1 MTIPI
6 LQLIGGLVVLLGG
19 GHYLVKGA
27 TRIALHA
34 RISTG
39 VIGLTVVAM
48 GTSLPELAVSV
59 GAASR
64 GVTDLAYAN
73 IVGSTIFNIGMI
85 LGISALLLPINIE
98 RQTIRIEYPFMLGV
112 AVLVVLLCLNGTVGF
127 AEGILLLSLLVPFTL
142 FVIYLARRQVSGD
155 EALELEREVQ
165 RAANLEVGAAQSW
178 SMSLFWVVLGIAA
191 LVLGADRAVQ
201 GAVTLAQIWGV
212 SERIIGLTL
221 VAMGTSLPELATSV
235 VAARRGEQEMAL
247 GNVIGSN
254 IFNLLAV
261 LGTTA
266 VVVPVTI
273 NPRALGLD
281 NWVMLAFCAAMFP
294 LMFFGQRKLGR
305 FAGLTLL
312 AGFGAYMTY
321 LILAGG

>member
-1 MTIPI
+1 MTISV
-6 LQLIGGLVVLLGG
+6 LRLIGGLIVLFGG

-27 TRIALHA
+27 TRIALHT
-34 RISTG
+34 RISIG

-64 GVTDLAYAN
+64 GVTDLAFAN

-85 LGISALLLPINIE
+85 LGIAALLLPISIK

-127 AEGILLLSLLVPFTL
+127 AEGILLLSLLVLFTL
-142 FVIYLARRQVSGD
+142 LVIYLARRQVAGD
-155 EALELEREVQ
+155 EALQLERDVQ
-165 RAANLEVGAAQSW
+165 RAANLETGAAPSW
-178 SMSLFWVVLGIAA
+178 SRSLFWVALGIAA
-191 LVLGADRAVQ
+191 LVLGADQAVQ
-201 GAVTLAQIWGV
+201 GAVTVAQIWGV
-212 SERIIGLTL
+212 SERIIGLTV

-235 VAARRGEQEMAL
+235 VAARRGEQEIAL

-266 VVVPVTI
+266 IVVPVQI
-273 NPRALGLD
+273 NPRALELD
-281 NWVMLAFCAAMFP
+281 NWVMLAFCAAMLP
-294 LMFFGQRKLGR
+294 LMFFGQRKLSR
-305 FAGLTLL
+305 IDGLILL
-312 AGFGAYMTY
+312 TGFGAYMSY
-321 LILAGG
+321 LVLAGG

>member
-1 MTIPI
+1 MTISI
-6 LQLIGGLVVLLGG
+6 LRLIGGLIVLFGG

-27 TRIALHA
+27 TRIALQT
-34 RISTG
+34 RISAG

-85 LGISALLLPINIE
+85 LGIAALLLPISVK

-112 AVLVVLLCLNGTVGF
+112 AALVVLLCLNGKIGF
-127 AEGILLLSLLVPFTL
+127 TEGILLLSLLVLFTL
-142 FVIYLARRQVSGD
+142 FVIYLARRQVAGD
-155 EALELEREVQ
+155 EALQLERDVQ
-165 RAANLEVGAAQSW
+165 RAANLETGAAPSW
-178 SMSLFWVVLGIAA
+178 SRSLFWVVLGIVA
-191 LVLGADRAVQ
+191 LVLGADQAVQ
-201 GAVTLAQIWGV
+201 GAVTAAQVWGV
-212 SERIIGLTL
+212 SERIIGLTV

-235 VAARRGEQEMAL
+235 VAARRGEQEIAL

-266 VVVPVTI
+266 IVVPVQI

-294 LMFFGQRKLGR
+294 LMFFGQRKLSR
-305 FAGLTLL
+305 VDGLILL
-312 AGFGAYMTY
+312 TGFGAYMSY